1 MSFENSIKIGPEFF
15 AKAKNDYAD
24 FAWALTREFFQNSMD
39 APGSDRI
46 DVKVITVEGNVTQ
59 MTVRNNGAPMTREIL
74 TDKLLSLGGSGK
86 GFQGTVG
93 GFGKAKEV
101 LYFCHEWYKILTG
114 KLVVEGAG
122 AGYNLVEGEGEIGG
136 TSSTI
141 RLTENH
147 TDKLVRAVRKFA
159 AYSQWDGTIT
169 LDTGNGPETLECK
182 LRKGSPRRE
191 FEWGTVYTNK
201 TFSNVVIVRVGGIP
215 MFANWTEFD
224 RTVIIELKGASVETL
239 TSNRD
244 SLVWRHRGEFD
255 RFLTD
260 LITNKSKALKAQNP
274 TYTHFSGAKF
284 KASKENP
291 ERKTGGLNAR
301 SLVGDTSAVIAALA
315 GTGPVRAVPATGEA
329 AEGAETVLVSGERLG
344 VMPAGSGSFA
354 AGESLMEQAA
364 AVSPVSVISEE
375 FVLKNETTLK
385 IPDYY
390 QPDSDQFGTYGKKL
404 ARIWGRLVLELHRM
418 ESLEQEFAIGFVFS
432 DDCEAQ
438 YEKTRQYGVVY
449 YLNPALVVEQQN
461 SASKSFKK
469 RFALT
474 ERDRLLSIAVHEFV
488 HGLGYDSHDETYAS
502 KLTDVFARVLK
513 ERKRFNWCFA

>member
-39 APGSDRI
+39 APGSSRI
-46 DVKVITVEGNVTQ
+46 DVEVITVEGGVTQ

-74 TDKLLSLGGSGK
+74 TEKLLSLGGSGK

-114 KLVVEGAG
+114 KLVVEGSG
-122 AGYNLVEGEGEIGG
+122 AGYNLTEGSEEVSG

-141 RLTENH
+141 RMTGDYTE
-147 TDKLVRAVRKFA
+147 KLVKAVKRFA
-159 AYSQWDGTIT
+159 AFSQWDGTIT
-169 LDTGNGPETLECK
+169 LNGTELSCK

-201 TFSNVVIVRVGGIP
+201 TFKNVVIVRVNGIP

-224 RTVIIELKGASVETL
+224 RTVIIELKGASVDTL

-244 SLVWRHRGEFD
+244 SLVWRFRGEFD
-255 RFLTD
+255 RFLND
-260 LITNKSKALKAQNP
+260 LITNKSRALKAQNP
-274 TYTHFSGAKF
+274 TYTHYDGAKY
-284 KASKENP
+284 KASKESP
-291 ERKTGGLNAR
+291 ERNAAKVNAR
-301 SLVGDTSAVIAALA
+301 SIVGDIGGTLPAVAAFAA
-315 GTGPVRAVPATGEA
+315 GTGSTG
-329 AEGAETVLVSGERLG
+329 GAGGTLSGTVLVEQGRIG
-344 VMPAGSGSFA
+344 VL
-354 AGESLMEQAA
+354 AGEEAREFGETLGEVLEQGEVAPA
-364 AVSPVSVISEE
+364 SVISEE

-390 QPDSDQFGTYGKKL
+390 QPDSDQFGTYSKKL
-404 ARIWGRLVLELHRM
+404 ARVWGRLVLELHRM
-418 ESLEQEFAIGFVFS
+418 LGLETEFAIGFVFS

-438 YEKTRQYGVVY
+438 HEKTDKFGTVY
-449 YLNPALVVEQQN
+449 YLNPALIVEQKSSQ
-461 SASKSFKK
+461 SKSFKK

-474 ERDRLLSIAVHEFV
+474 ERDRLLSIAVHEVV
-488 HGLGYDSHDETYAS
+488 HGLGYESHNEEYAG
-502 KLTDVFARVLK
+502 KLTGVFARVLK
-513 ERKRFNWCFA
+513 ERKRFNWCYN